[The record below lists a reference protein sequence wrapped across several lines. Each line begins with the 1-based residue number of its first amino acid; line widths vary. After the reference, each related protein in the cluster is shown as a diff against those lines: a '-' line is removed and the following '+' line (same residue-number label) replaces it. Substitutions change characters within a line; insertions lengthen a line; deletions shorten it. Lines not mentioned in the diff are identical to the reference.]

1 MAQLHPDMPIAQRIS
16 ILEDALAKVLDI
28 DGTMSVELS
37 SNSPG
42 DRAVYVVEGPYSD
55 RRIGHDLYAIAR
67 EMERL
72 LA

>member
-1 MAQLHPDMPIAQRIS
+1 MAQLHPDMPIAQRVS
-16 ILEDALAKVLDI
+16 ILEDALAEVLDI
-28 DGTMSVELS
+28 DGTTSVEL
-37 SNSPG
+37 NGIG